1 MSNAAGNL
9 GETVKAMRPMV
20 PAKDY
25 ETSKR
30 FYLDL
35 GFRPRQ
41 LADRLFE
48 MQLGTFSFIL
58 QDYYVEDWANNFVM
72 HVLVTDLDWWWQQI
86 CALDLPLRRQ
96 ELGRGCRRDRPL
108 RRAVETYA
116 SAPIL
121 GHVCLLPSSSGR
133 SSASGS
139 ATRSRPP
146 SARGCGSA
154 EVTPPSNKKLV
165 IVPEEAETVDGRAAH
180 DDCRTRRRG
189 PAERRASFVVDGS
202 SFGPGRR
209 RRRHLE
215 KAGVRANPVG
225 TGPTRSPIGAD
236 VLDAIV

>member
-48 MQLGTFSFIL
+48 MQLGTFSLIL

-86 CALDLPLRRQ
+86 CALDLP
-96 ELGRGCRRDRPL
+96 GRWG
-108 RRAVETYA
+108 
-116 SAPIL
+116 
-121 GHVCLLPSSSGR
+121 
-133 SSASGS
+133 
-139 ATRSRPP
+139 
-146 SARGCGSA
+146 
-154 EVTPPSNKKLV
+154 
-165 IVPEEAETVDGRAAH
+165 
-180 DDCRTRRRG
+180 
-189 PAERRASFVVDGS
+189 VV
-202 SFGPGRR
+202 
-209 RRRHLE
+209 
-215 KAGVRANPVG
+215 AGVIDPCG
-225 TGPTRSPIGAD
+225 
-236 VLDAIV
+236 VLWRFTQARPS